1 MKRYELD
8 DENGSFVLHFSEY
21 MAKIDTDTKKID
33 ELLSRSVEDII
44 VKEDLRE
51 KLLSGKK
58 LRIKFGIDPTGP
70 SIHLGRAVPLW
81 KLRAFQDLGH
91 QIVLIIGDFTATIG
105 DPSDKLE
112 KRPMLDKKT
121 IEQNMKAYKKIIG
134 KIIDVRKAEFKYN
147 SAWLKKLN
155 FVEISQLAESF
166 SVQQM
171 SARRNFKDRIEA
183 GTDISLREFLYPL
196 MQGYDSVAVKA
207 DVELGGFDQLFNLKA
222 GRTIQKHYGQPEQN
236 IITTA
241 MLEGTDGR
249 KMSTSWG
256 NVILI
261 TDTANDMFGKI
272 MSLHDDLIVKY
283 LSLATSTPQSEIEQ
297 IENTIK
303 GGGNPRDAKMLLG
316 KKIVAMYHGEKAA
329 DEAEQHFI
337 NTFQKKEIPDDIEEI
352 AVEKGEKLA
361 DLLVRAKVVESKS
374 EFRRLVEQGGV
385 HMLSTDTENHSVEDI
400 HADAHVGIY
409 KIGKRRFIKIVN

>member
-1 MKRYELD
+1 
-8 DENGSFVLHFSEY
+8 
-21 MAKIDTDTKKID
+21 MANKIDTDITKIED
-33 ELLSRSVEDII
+33 ILSRAVEDII
-44 VKEDLRE
+44 VKEDLKE

-121 IEQNMKAYKKIIG
+121 IEKNMKEYKKIIG
-134 KIIDVRKAEFKYN
+134 KIINIKKAEFTYN
-147 SAWLKKLN
+147 SSWLKKLN
-155 FVEISQLAESF
+155 FAEISQLAESF

-171 SARRNFKDRIEA
+171 SSRRNFKDRIDK
-183 GTDISLREFLYPL
+183 GVDISLREFLYPL

-222 GRTIQKHYGQPEQN
+222 GRVIQKHYGQREQDVR
-236 IITTA
+236 TTA

-261 TDTANDMFGKI
+261 TDTAADMFGKI
-272 MSLHDDLIVKY
+272 MSLHDDLIGKY
-283 LSLATSTPQSEIEQ
+283 LLLTTDTSTTEIEK
-297 IENTIK
+297 IK
-303 GGGNPRDAKMLLG
+303 AEIAAGANPRDAKVLLG
-316 KKIVAMYHGEKAA
+316 KKVVARYYGEK
-329 DEAEQHFI
+329 EAEAAYEAFI
-337 NTFQKKEIPDDIEEI
+337 NTFQKKEIPDDIEVVKMET
-352 AVEKGEKLA
+352 GEKLG
-361 DLLVRAKVVESKS
+361 DILVRAKVVESKS

-385 HMLSTDTENHSVEDI
+385 HKLTGVESNEKGEGEKVEDQFVV
-400 HADAHVGIY
+400 AEAGTY
-409 KIGKRRFIKIVN
+409 KIGKRRFIKIT